1 MPGTDF
7 SASGK
12 WHVTY
17 LPCCG
22 VYEGGETP
30 LVSVDEVEYTKICC
44 AGSALW
50 LADGQPGLLRVVGPE
65 PPALPPRPLF
75 VDVLELLRRRS
86 LKSQEPDAVAPY

>member
-7 SASGK
+7 SKFEK

-17 LPCCG
+17 LRHCG

-30 LVSVDEVEYTKICC
+30 LVSVDEVEYIKICC

-65 PPALPPRPLF
+65 PPALPPSPPF
-75 VDVLELLRRRS
+75 VVVLELLRRQS
-86 LKSQEPDAVAPY
+86 LENQERGVVVPY